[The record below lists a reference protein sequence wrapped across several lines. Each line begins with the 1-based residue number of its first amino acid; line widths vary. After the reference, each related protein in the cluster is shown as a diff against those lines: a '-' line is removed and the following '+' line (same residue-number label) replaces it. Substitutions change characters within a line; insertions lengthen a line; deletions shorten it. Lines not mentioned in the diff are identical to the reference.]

1 MTLVAQLQRIAKAI
15 VGGITAAVAAF
26 ATANTDGVINDEEL
40 WGILAALVLTFI
52 TVYFKRNK
60 PA

>member
-1 MTLVAQLQRIAKAI
+1 MLAQLQRISKAI
-15 VGGITAAVAAF
+15 IGGVTAGAAAF

-40 WGILAALVLTFI
+40 WGILAAVVLTFI